1 MCYNT
6 IEELKSDRKSK
17 AKSSTSIKQSNS
29 NKKSLEKVD
38 DLKYHMVSNPLNPE
52 RHKIEQEL
60 SSLY

>member
-52 RHKIEQEL
+52 RHKIEQ
-60 SSLY
+60 